1 MLVKTN
7 IIKGKIELFIGKASA
22 CNVGDTGPIPG
33 SGKISWS
40 RKQQPTPVFMPGE
53 SHGQRSLVGHSPRGR
68 KESDIVVRA
77 CTFPIIL
84 CLLIFYW

>member
-7 IIKGKIELFIGKASA
+7 IIKGEIELFIGKASA

-53 SHGQRSLVGHSPRGR
+53 SHGQRSLTGYGPRGR
-68 KESDIVVRA
+68 KESDTNEA
-77 CTFPIIL
+77 T
-84 CLLIFYW
+84 